1 MNSLHDARA
10 RQALH
15 RRLDDLQPDSP
26 RQWGIMRVDQ
36 MLSHVNNSL
45 RMALGELSPQP
56 NRAPVPRLLIKWF
69 ALRTPFPKNARTAR
83 ELRATGRYEIDGE
96 RVQLRELLERVAQ
109 RPLEQNWPVHPLFG
123 RLNGM
128 EWSCL
133 QHKHVDH
140 HLRQFGL

>member
-10 RQALH
+10 RQALI

-26 RQWGIMRVDQ
+26 RQWGNMRVDQ
-36 MLSHVNNSL
+36 MLSHLNNSL
-45 RMALGELSPQP
+45 RMALGELPTQLK
-56 NRAPVPRLLIKWF
+56 RAPVPRILIKWF
-69 ALRTPFPKNARTAR
+69 ALRVPFPKNAPTAR
-83 ELRATGRYEIDGE
+83 ELRAAGRYEIDGE
-96 RVQLRELLERVAQ
+96 RVQLRELLEKVAQ
-109 RPLEQNWPVHPLFG
+109 RPLEQSWPIHPLLG
-123 RLNGM
+123 RMNGP